1 MHVGRYAPS
10 PTGELHLGNARTAL
24 AAWLWA
30 RATGGR
36 FLLRFEDLDVGR
48 VRAGIAA
55 RQAKDLRWLG
65 LDWDGDPS
73 FQHDRLALYSDAI
86 ARLEASCLTY
96 PCFCSRSDIRAAA
109 APHGDE
115 GPVYAGTC
123 SSIPPAHAAA
133 RLAAGE
139 PAALRLRLDGAIDW
153 HDETCGPQREDLG
166 SQCGDIVIR
175 RRDGVIAYQL
185 AVVVDDHDQGITH
198 VLRGDDLLGSTA
210 RQLRLRALLGLA
222 PAPAHAHVPLL
233 LGPDGA
239 RLAKRDAA
247 PTLGEARAARADP
260 RAIVG
265 WLACSAGLLAG
276 RRDASPDELVPAF
289 ALDKITRRSTTV
301 RSSEPWSG
309 SGSC

>member
-73 FQHDRLALYSDAI
+73 FQHDRLALYADAI
-86 ARLEASCLTY
+86 ARLEASGLTY
-96 PCFCSRSDIRAAA
+96 PCFCSRADIRAAA

-123 SSIPPAHAAA
+123 SSIPSAHATA

-153 HDETCGPQREDLG
+153 HDEICGPQREDLV

-185 AVVVDDHDQGITH
+185 AVVVDDHAQGVTH

>member
-10 PTGELHLGNARTAL
+10 PTGDLHLGSARTAL
-24 AAWLWA
+24 LAWLWA
-30 RATGGR
+30 RAAGGR

-48 VRAGIAA
+48 VRAGIAE
-55 RQAKDLRWLG
+55 RQADELRWLG
-65 LDWDGDPS
+65 LDWDEQPA
-73 FQHDRLALYSDAI
+73 FQHDRLARYAEAI
-86 ARLEASCLTY
+86 ERLEADGLTY
-96 PCFCSRSDIRAAA
+96 PCFCSRADIRAAA
-109 APHGDE
+109 APHADE

-123 SSIPPAHAAA
+123 RSIPAERAAA
-133 RLAAGE
+133 RIAAGE
-139 PAALRLRLDGAIDW
+139 PAALRLRLDGTVSW
-153 HDETCGPQREDLG
+153 HDELRGPGSEDLAA
-166 SQCGDIVIR
+166 QCGDIVIR

-210 RQLRLRALLGLA
+210 RQLRLRELLGLT

-233 LGPDGA
+233 LGPDGS

-247 PTLGEARAARADP
+247 PAIGEARAAGADP

-265 WLACSAGLLAG
+265 WLARSAGLPAPS
-276 RRDASPDELVPAF
+276 RDASPAELVPGF
-289 ALDKITRRSTTV
+289 ALGGLTRGSTTV

-309 SGSC
+309 SG